1 MHVTAAQGVPLTGSS
16 SPVGGLSVVQFTSM
30 SKDFQGTLDY
40 ILYTSDSLVPTAA
53 LDLPE
58 ESEVAS
64 PEGPGLPNEQWVS
77 DHIALMAEFG
87 YRLDAPSLHSDK
99 STTPP

>member
-1 MHVTAAQGVPLTGSS
+1 
-16 SPVGGLSVVQFTSM
+16 M

-64 PEGPGLPNEQWVS
+64 GDGPGLPNEHWSS
-77 DHIALMAEFG
+77 DHIALLAEFA
-87 YRLDAPSLHSDK
+87 YRQETPSQADK
-99 STTPP
+99 GSSSA